1 MQVGRKFLLVT
12 VFPPDLDQA
21 GLIANTCRLNDFG
34 HFYELDPAVLSIAA
48 SGILG
53 ATLSGKLAILPSMLA
68 WFVFHN
74 PQCHRLLPRKFH
86 SYS

>member
-68 WFVFHN
+68 VRV
-74 PQCHRLLPRKFH
+74 PQPAVHRLLPRKFH